1 MSGRE
6 AQPWPAFFIRRR
18 EKGMRRRTFLRGV
31 VVSALTVSHARAWA
45 QGVAP
50 SRLSEGT
57 PSRTAQATANLRAAH
72 QLLDQPRIFD
82 DSLAL
87 RIIGVQAEAAV
98 RANLGRSPIATFRP
112 FVAVRS
118 RYAEDEL
125 AHAVQRG
132 VRQYALLG
140 AGLDTFAYRNPYPVS
155 RLRVF
160 EVDHPAT
167 QVWKRARLQEAGIAI
182 PESLTFAAI
191 DFERETLAGGLRQAG
206 FKTDEPAF
214 VSMLGVVVYL
224 TRDAA
229 MSTLKFV
236 ASLPS
241 GTEIVFDYAIAPS
254 ALSESDRRVHDDTT
268 RVVAAR
274 GEPWLSYFA
283 PPTLAADLRGAGFTS
298 VEDLGPDEIRE
309 RYLKDRTD
317 GLRVNGLARLVKA
330 GR

>member
-1 MSGRE
+1 MGSTFVYRTRARPE
-6 AQPWPAFFIRRR
+6 ARRDI
-18 EKGMRRRTFLRGV
+18 RRRTFLHGV
-31 VVSALTVSHARAWA
+31 VVSALTVHRARAWA
-45 QGVAP
+45 QGATP
-50 SRLSEGT
+50 SLLSEGK

-72 QLLDQPRIFD
+72 QLLDRPKIFD
-82 DSLAL
+82 DPLAL

-125 AHAVQRG
+125 ARAVQRG
-132 VRQYALLG
+132 VRQYVVLG

-191 DFERETLAGGLRQAG
+191 DFETETLADGLRQAG
-206 FKTDEPAF
+206 FKADAPAF
-214 VSMLGVVVYL
+214 FSMLGVIVYV

-241 GTEIVFDYAIAPS
+241 GTEIVFDYAISPS
-254 ALSESDRRVHDDTT
+254 ALSEGDRRVHDDTT

-274 GEPWLSYFA
+274 GEPWLNYFA
-283 PPTLAADLRGAGFTS
+283 PPTLAADLRAAGFTS
-298 VEDLGPDEIRE
+298 VEDLGPDEIQE
-309 RYLKDRTD
+309 RYFKGRPD

>member
-1 MSGRE
+1 
-6 AQPWPAFFIRRR
+6 
-18 EKGMRRRTFLRGV
+18 MRRRTFLHGV
-31 VVSALTVSHARAWA
+31 VVSALAVNHARAWA
-45 QGVAP
+45 QGTTP
-50 SRLSEGT
+50 SLLSEGK

-72 QLLDQPRIFD
+72 QLLDRPKIFD
-82 DSLAL
+82 DPLAL

-125 AHAVQRG
+125 ARAVQRG
-132 VRQYALLG
+132 VRQYVVLG
-140 AGLDTFAYRNPYPVS
+140 AGLDTFGYRNPHPVS

-191 DFERETLAGGLRQAG
+191 DFETQTLAGGLRRAG
-206 FKTDEPAF
+206 FKADEPAYF
-214 VSMLGVVVYL
+214 SMLGVVVYL

-229 MSTLKFV
+229 ISTLKFV

-241 GTEIVFDYAIAPS
+241 GTEIVFDYAISPS

-283 PPTLAADLRGAGFTS
+283 PATLAAELRAAGFTS
-298 VEDLGPDEIRE
+298 VEDLGPDEIQE
-309 RYLKDRTD
+309 RYFKGRTD

>member
-1 MSGRE
+1 
-6 AQPWPAFFIRRR
+6 
-18 EKGMRRRTFLRGV
+18 MRRRTFLRGL
-31 VVSALTVSHARAWA
+31 VVSALAVDHARAWA
-45 QGVAP
+45 QSATP
-50 SRLSEGT
+50 LLSEGK

-82 DSLAL
+82 DPLAL

-125 AHAVQRG
+125 ARAVQRG
-132 VRQYALLG
+132 VRQYVVLG

-191 DFERETLAGGLRQAG
+191 DFETQTL
-206 FKTDEPAF
+206 
-214 VSMLGVVVYL
+214 S
-224 TRDAA
+224 
-229 MSTLKFV
+229 
-236 ASLPS
+236 
-241 GTEIVFDYAIAPS
+241 
-254 ALSESDRRVHDDTT
+254 
-268 RVVAAR
+268 
-274 GEPWLSYFA
+274 
-283 PPTLAADLRGAGFTS
+283 
-298 VEDLGPDEIRE
+298 
-309 RYLKDRTD
+309 D
-317 GLRVNGLARLVKA
+317 GLQRA
-330 GR
+330 GSRRTSRCSSRCWASSST